1 MSVLTYGEITISNL
15 TEPYTIELTKEAH
28 IFNTSASRKVPTLQT
43 CYTDVV
49 VYQGASEYS
58 DFTIGN
64 ISSANGITVSKSNH
78 RITFTVNANTTLSAD
93 SGDFMIPI
101 VINGETYYKVFT
113 WSCSKQGETGLGG
126 TGYTVVLSNE
136 SHIFKGNTT
145 SAIGESVVTN
155 IKAYKN
161 ATVASATIT
170 KIGSTTIS
178 GNQTNVNTGI
188 TGLTAKVLGNSTT
201 SASVT
206 FTATSALT
214 AANGS
219 IDITIN
225 VDGSLFTKTFSF
237 SLSLIGEDGK
247 DAKNI
252 NITCTSQFFTS
263 FDNGDNYSPSSI
275 QLVPTFQGGLSF
287 GNWQYS
293 LNGNTWTTITSSTN
307 GMTLSSSTLT
317 VSAKSTLF
325 TTEMNSITFR
335 CNSNDTNY
343 YDTIT
348 LSRLFDYKNQFI
360 SIEEEINSISFEV
373 DKQAQEIAGKVSS
386 DTFSN
391 TISILETDIEKA
403 SEGLDRW
410 LIEIYPKTLFDSDE
424 QSKYVLDVFGAKGL
438 MPSRIETVK
447 DSELK
452 VGFNYTNN
460 YIGYGLTFVYFSA
473 AYNYTGKF
481 LHSQAAS
488 LYLNGSLIKSD
499 SSAVTSTNVSVT
511 LNFKTGWN
519 CLEVVWNDATSSE
532 GFMLSP
538 ALSTLTQCEK
548 INCRYAS
555 ITGRSNQ
562 NINKT
567 AELILDLDGIT
578 SRVSSTEQRITQND
592 GKISELNNQ
601 YSSLQQNLNG
611 FKTEVEQAYASK
623 EELSGT
629 ETSLNNYIKTVAEQT
644 ADKFSWLIDSGTNE
658 TNFTLTDRAAT
669 LVSDYINLNGLV
681 TFSGLSSSAKSQI
694 TDDINT
700 AVDEVKENAA
710 YDIEVQYA
718 LGTSNTTAPNS
729 GWSTTA
735 PAWQEG
741 KYMWQRT
748 VTTYGNDSSK
758 TSNATCISGAN
769 GKGIKSTAVT
779 YQAST
784 NGTIAPTGN
793 WSSNIPSV
801 SAGQYLWTRTIITYS
816 DNSTSTSYSVGRSG
830 TNGTNGTSVSISSTS
845 VTYQASSSGT
855 TTPTGNWSTSIPS
868 VSAGQY
874 LWTKTVV
881 TYSNGTSTTSYSV
894 GRNGTNGQ
902 DGTSVTVSSTKTEY
916 QSGTSGMSQPTGS
929 WSTSIP
935 TVSAGNYLWTRVTTT
950 YSDGKSAVSYSV
962 ARQGTNG
969 TNGTSPTVS
978 STKIEYQQSTSGT
991 TTPTGAWA
999 TTPPTATAG
1008 QYMWTRT
1015 TITYSDS
1022 KTAVSYSV
1030 SRNGANGAKGDTGV
1044 SVKSVTPLYYCSN
1057 STSVPAKPTSTVTTN
1072 SATSYN
1078 TWNKTCPTW
1087 TATYKYYY
1095 ICSEILYDNNAHTW
1109 SDVVADNGLTTA
1121 NSTAN
1126 TAKTTA
1132 DTANNTLNTNKSK
1145 WDSAYSWTN
1154 TNGSSQISLLNMVKT
1169 WTDGAISNTTE
1180 INGGKLKTGT
1190 VTASKMAVGDFTNY
1204 VIDPT
1209 FELGFY
1215 QNSGSFSIDSTV
1227 KHSGSKSMKMAAGA
1241 TSNTEFKLNDYKSF
1255 PILAGESFYVEWW
1268 GYRDNANQPARIS
1281 IRIRN
1286 SAGDILT
1293 HDLSASYNMTT
1304 TATNQTWVK
1313 YSCELTSTY
1322 TGYGEICFKLATA
1335 NTLTGNWYIDDVVVR
1350 RMASGEM
1357 IVDGAITADKLATD
1371 AIKSRN
1377 YTYSSG
1383 TFSSAGTF
1391 LDLTNGMF
1399 RSKNFAIDTSGN
1411 AFFNGEITANS
1422 GNIYL
1427 GKDGFK
1433 LYDKLEYKVSDGT
1446 LTINASTATVDG
1458 DNIAT
1463 ENYSDRNNLL
1473 IGSGDY
1479 KKDSTI
1485 LWEGIGWNFTPDENY
1500 LRLQMDTETTETE
1513 LDDWGVISIYKG
1525 LEVGKTYTLS
1535 VGLRS
1540 NMTSFSIYV
1549 ADGVEG
1555 DEGVQSANLYTFT
1568 NVTTAWKEY
1577 KTITFTATKAW
1588 KYMFFSRSDFSTD
1601 GYIDIRYMMLE
1612 QGNKATQ
1619 WIPCSY
1625 DPEAVT
1631 NYLNTDLND
1640 QTASLGE
1647 SIDSLTEKTQHTDEQ
1662 IEEIISEDGIIYQTV
1677 AASKEE
1683 LDNKIVSALNG
1694 ISSVQAELYDYQ
1706 NIVSRYMTFSNMG
1719 LIIGMEDST
1728 FTSRWTETEL
1738 GFYNDANKLSW
1749 LSGNEMHIKEAVIEE
1764 TLNIGNVVLKKR
1776 GNGNVSFVWKN

>member
-28 IFNTSASRKVPTLQT
+28 IFNTSASRKAPTLQT

-101 VINGETYYKVFT
+101 IINGETYYKVFT

-136 SHIFKGNTT
+136 SHIFKGNTA
-145 SAIGESVVTN
+145 SAIGESAVTN

-214 AANGS
+214 ANGS

-460 YIGYGLTFVYFSA
+460 YIGYGLTFVYFST

-735 PAWQEG
+735 PSWQEG

-748 VTTYGNDSSK
+748 VTTYGDDSSK

-784 NGTIAPTGN
+784 NGTTAPIGN
-793 WSSNIPSV
+793 WASNIPSV

-830 TNGTNGTSVSISSTS
+830 TNGTNGTS
-845 VTYQASSSGT
+845 
-855 TTPTGNWSTSIPS
+855 
-868 VSAGQY
+868 
-874 LWTKTVV
+874 
-881 TYSNGTSTTSYSV
+881 
-894 GRNGTNGQ
+894 
-902 DGTSVTVSSTKTEY
+902 
-916 QSGTSGMSQPTGS
+916 
-929 WSTSIP
+929 
-935 TVSAGNYLWTRVTTT
+935 
-950 YSDGKSAVSYSV
+950 
-962 ARQGTNG
+962 
-969 TNGTSPTVS
+969 PTVS

-991 TTPTGAWA
+991 TTPTGTWT
-999 TTPPTATAG
+999 TTPPSATAG

-1030 SRNGANGAKGDTGV
+1030 SRNGANGAKGDAGV

-1190 VTASKMAVGDFTNY
+1190 VTASKIAVGDFTNY

>member
-28 IFNTSASRKVPTLQT
+28 IFNTSASRKAPTLQT

-101 VINGETYYKVFT
+101 IINGETYYKVFT

-136 SHIFKGNTT
+136 SHIFKGNTA
-145 SAIGESVVTN
+145 SAIGESAVTN

-214 AANGS
+214 ANGS

-460 YIGYGLTFVYFSA
+460 YIGYGLTFVYFST

-735 PAWQEG
+735 PSWQEG

-748 VTTYGNDSSK
+748 VTTYGDDSSK

-784 NGTIAPTGN
+784 NGTTAPIGN
-793 WSSNIPSV
+793 WASNIPSV

-830 TNGTNGTSVSISSTS
+830 TNGTNGTS
-845 VTYQASSSGT
+845 
-855 TTPTGNWSTSIPS
+855 
-868 VSAGQY
+868 
-874 LWTKTVV
+874 
-881 TYSNGTSTTSYSV
+881 
-894 GRNGTNGQ
+894 
-902 DGTSVTVSSTKTEY
+902 
-916 QSGTSGMSQPTGS
+916 
-929 WSTSIP
+929 
-935 TVSAGNYLWTRVTTT
+935 
-950 YSDGKSAVSYSV
+950 
-962 ARQGTNG
+962 
-969 TNGTSPTVS
+969 PTVS

-991 TTPTGAWA
+991 TTPTGTWT
-999 TTPPTATAG
+999 TTPPSATAG

-1030 SRNGANGAKGDTGV
+1030 SRNGANGAKGDAGV

>member
-28 IFNTSASRKVPTLQT
+28 IFNTSASRKAPTLQT
-43 CYTDVV
+43 CYTDIV

-101 VINGETYYKVFT
+101 IINGETYYKVFT

-136 SHIFKGNTT
+136 SHIFKGNTA
-145 SAIGESVVTN
+145 SAIGESAVTN

-214 AANGS
+214 ANGS

-460 YIGYGLTFVYFSA
+460 YIGYGLTFVYFST

-735 PAWQEG
+735 PSWQEG

-748 VTTYGNDSSK
+748 VTTYGDDSSK

-784 NGTIAPTGN
+784 NGTTAPIGN
-793 WSSNIPSV
+793 WASNIPSV

-830 TNGTNGTSVSISSTS
+830 TNGTNGTS
-845 VTYQASSSGT
+845 
-855 TTPTGNWSTSIPS
+855 
-868 VSAGQY
+868 
-874 LWTKTVV
+874 
-881 TYSNGTSTTSYSV
+881 
-894 GRNGTNGQ
+894 
-902 DGTSVTVSSTKTEY
+902 
-916 QSGTSGMSQPTGS
+916 
-929 WSTSIP
+929 
-935 TVSAGNYLWTRVTTT
+935 
-950 YSDGKSAVSYSV
+950 
-962 ARQGTNG
+962 
-969 TNGTSPTVS
+969 PTVS

-991 TTPTGAWA
+991 TTPTGTWT
-999 TTPPTATAG
+999 TTPPSATAG

-1030 SRNGANGAKGDTGV
+1030 SRNGANGAKGDAGV